1 MYLSWEVVGN
11 PLWKNVFDEA
21 SSTQGGRVSQ
31 WLRGNFRPRC
41 SNDSCCSC
49 SGMKAAGPAVPPP
62 GLCMI
67 CKDGACACLN
77 TTKDGVA
84 NQQVKCWN
92 VKRMRCCL
100 KNENKE

>member
-1 MYLSWEVVGN
+1 
-11 PLWKNVFDEA
+11 
-21 SSTQGGRVSQ
+21 
-31 WLRGNFRPRC
+31 
-41 SNDSCCSC
+41 
-49 SGMKAAGPAVPPP
+49 MKAAGPAVPPP

-67 CKDGACACLN
+67 CKDGVCACLN

-92 VKRMRCCL
+92 VKRMRGGL